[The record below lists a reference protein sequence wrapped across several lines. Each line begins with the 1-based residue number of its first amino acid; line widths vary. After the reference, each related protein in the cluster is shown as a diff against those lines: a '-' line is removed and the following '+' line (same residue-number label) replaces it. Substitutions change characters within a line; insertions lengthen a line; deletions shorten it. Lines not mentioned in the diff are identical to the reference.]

1 MLIGKYAPSNLGKFV
16 RGIWIEKCEVGKAL
30 TLFLIIKRLTIDI
43 EVMGY
48 YSIALD
54 FIASVTKMQKVNKL
68 QIVLLSSI
76 DF

>member
-1 MLIGKYAPSNLGKFV
+1 MPPQILEYLSVVFGLRNVRLG
-16 RGIWIEKCEVGKAL
+16 R
-30 TLFLIIKRLTIDI
+30 LFLIIKRLTIDI